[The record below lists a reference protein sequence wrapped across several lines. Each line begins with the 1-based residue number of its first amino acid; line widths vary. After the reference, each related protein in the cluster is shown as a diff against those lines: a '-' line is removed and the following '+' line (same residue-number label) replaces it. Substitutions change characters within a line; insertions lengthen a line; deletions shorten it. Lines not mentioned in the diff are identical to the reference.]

1 MGLWCMLFWVL
12 RLCLVFVRLIMCE
25 AIVYYLCWMV
35 FHCMITILSL
45 LLLCNIWVVSFICLI
60 VNNAARHLILLCKF
74 L

>member
-1 MGLWCMLFWVL
+1 MLFWVL

-45 LLLCNIWVVSFICLI
+45 LLLCNIWVVSFISLI
-60 VNNAARHLILLCKF
+60 VNNAARNLILVCKF